1 MGLSSISSQDAP
13 SASEEIM
20 VPPFDSEQR
29 RGSARFSKA
38 AIILTFI
45 GSNGS
50 LGMPYAFERCGV
62 AVTIMLMIALAVTT
76 DRTMYLFWMCARKT
90 GANTYGGVVR
100 SSFGHRVHCVSS
112 AFLFVYLLLLVSQSM
127 RSVYT
132 ILTTLSHLY
141 LPDTNMPLIL
151 VWVPIAVVCGLT
163 FHPLQLMMYIGVC
176 SLIALF
182 AMLLFFKTISPHY
195 EGHTHDIR
203 PEAVND
209 SFMGFNM
216 LLLQFAASYNVLY
229 IQAELSTPTVSLMGA
244 VVRQGILGATLLATA
259 IGCAGYQ
266 FLHRLGSSDA
276 IPLNFLNHASLINS
290 YPALQAVSFLTIFC
304 ASPLVL
310 IPCRDYLL
318 DTIETFVL
326 DGHCPSDMS
335 DCQDDI
341 ETWTTRSSTRSGGS
355 RNNRPHKYHDL
366 ANADEECHLL
376 PSIEEDSRC
385 DLHMNPYVRYGSIA
399 AILVV
404 GQLLARSDT
413 IVPFLW
419 SLVSP
424 TLTMIFAH
432 IVPAAC
438 YLETHK
444 RETQAHKTFG
454 RWVIV
459 VSILLCAVC
468 TVAAIRDAL

>member
-1 MGLSSISSQDAP
+1 
-13 SASEEIM
+13 
-20 VPPFDSEQR
+20 
-29 RGSARFSKA
+29 
-38 AIILTFI
+38 
-45 GSNGS
+45 
-50 LGMPYAFERCGV
+50 
-62 AVTIMLMIALAVTT
+62 
-76 DRTMYLFWMCARKT
+76 
-90 GANTYGGVVR
+90 
-100 SSFGHRVHCVSS
+100 
-112 AFLFVYLLLLVSQSM
+112 
-127 RSVYT
+127 
-132 ILTTLSHLY
+132 
-141 LPDTNMPLIL
+141 
-151 VWVPIAVVCGLT
+151 
-163 FHPLQLMMYIGVC
+163 MMYIGLC

-182 AMLLFFKTISPHY
+182 GILLFFKTINSHSGGGTL
-195 EGHTHDIR
+195 ELL
-203 PEAVND
+203 PESVND

-216 LLLQFAASYNVLY
+216 LLLQFVASYNILY

-244 VVRQGILGATLLATA
+244 VVRQGIVGSGLLATS
-259 IGCAGYQ
+259 IGYAGYQ
-266 FLHRLGSSDA
+266 FLHRVGNNDA
-276 IPLNFLNHASLINS
+276 IPLNFLNHASFINS

-304 ASPLVL
+304 SSPLVL

-318 DTIETFVL
+318 DAIETFVL

-366 ANADEECHLL
+366 ANVDEECHLL

-413 IVPFLW
+413 VIPFLW

-424 TLTMIFAH
+424 SLTLMFAH

-444 RETQAHKTFG
+444 RETQAHKTFS
-454 RWVIV
+454 RSVIA
-459 VSILLCAVC
+459 VSMLLCLPC